1 MHFRESQ
8 SFWIKKVRSRLSRRY
23 YLSVCR
29 IVSIHPLQSHVTQ
42 NKMLCVNGFE
52 VLDLRKWYGWY
63 CIGKWIR
70 RIYNDM
76 AIYQSLRLE
85 KILDFTLTVDFLDT
99 VYEVDWT
106 HGLNVSLNRVAQQKI
121 SHMAR
126 GLLKAWRQ
134 KWGGYLVQLS
144 GWSLFPD
151 ENILISERLQMQ
163 HTYECWI
170 DY

>member
-70 RIYNDM
+70 RIYNGM
-76 AIYQSLRLE
+76 AIYQSLR
-85 KILDFTLTVDFLDT
+85 FYPHCWFLGG
-99 VYEVDWT
+99 
-106 HGLNVSLNRVAQQKI
+106 GLNTWFQWLMSEMNVSLNRVAQQKI

-170 DY
+170 DYWL

>member
-1 MHFRESQ
+1 MLICCNILKTYINSNLQCWCVVCFAIIETCGYIVCCNSKQKQFWRVTKSLFLIIQEWNAFQGEPKFLDQESWEQ
-8 SFWIKKVRSRLSRRY
+8 TVQAKLSQCLLNRFY
-23 YLSVCR
+23 PSTPESCDSTLE
-29 IVSIHPLQSHVTQ
+29 

-70 RIYNDM
+70 RIYNGM

-106 HGLNVSLNRVAQQKI
+106 HGFN
-121 SHMAR
+121 
-126 GLLKAWRQ
+126 G
-134 KWGGYLVQLS
+134 
-144 GWSLFPD
+144 
-151 ENILISERLQMQ
+151 
-163 HTYECWI
+163 
-170 DY
+170 